1 MGHSSDPQAVPGP
14 LGIGAPVPPGALI
27 SQVGSLLDQVEQQV
41 EQVVGPPPSE
51 PVAIHPEID
60 NHLAQVR
67 LGIAGSLF
75 TALKCKH
82 AAAAGHAMRVALA
95 ASAWGLKM
103 ELPRAQR
110 DVIEVAALLHDVGV
124 IGLPDHI
131 LLKPERLDAEEL
143 QAVDRCRKMSLE
155 ILRGAC
161 ADAAILEIVA
171 NVSAWFDGSR
181 EGYRVSGTQIPF
193 GARMISILEA
203 FDSMTTDQVFRRAMS
218 QERAMSEIFK
228 FAGTQFD
235 PDLVRRFA
243 AFQSRDQSQMR
254 CETAGRWL
262 DSLDAETANSHW
274 EMNPLAQW
282 AGRSEPDL
290 LFPARLLDNMHDAVV
305 FIDSGL
311 HISYWNHGA
320 ERLTGIMGDSIVQHL
335 WSPSLL
341 SMCNEKG
348 NPVIDDDCPVRCA
361 TASGVQSMR
370 RLSICG
376 RTGRTVVVD
385 AHAIPVTSP
394 EGLMLG
400 SILLLH
406 DASSETSLELRC
418 QSLHEKATKDPLT
431 QVANRAEFDRVHEM
445 FVNAH
450 REQKVPCS
458 LIMCDLDHFKQVND
472 NFGHQAGD
480 DAIKALATL
489 MKNCCRPGDLVARY
503 GGEEFVMLCA
513 DCDNA
518 AVARRA
524 EAVRKAMAQLR
535 QPRLGGRV
543 VTASFG
549 VTEVQPGD
557 TPETM
562 LRRADRALLMA
573 KEKGRNMVVQLG
585 IGASEEDPE
594 EEKGGFWWRRTVKPR
609 LVVDQNLVTP
619 VPVQMTI
626 EKLRGFVADHQATI
640 VKIEKN
646 AVELQIDDKSPN
658 RRRRFGD
665 RPVVFTVELSLE
677 EERVAAPRGENAGQG
692 TTRTRIHVTITP
704 QKSRDRRRTDI
715 AERAREVLV
724 SLRSYLM
731 ASEEGESRPAGLVSR
746 AQRIIAPWKK
756 S

>member
-1 MGHSSDPQAVPGP
+1 M
-14 LGIGAPVPPGALI
+14 
-27 SQVGSLLDQVEQQV
+27 SQVGSLLEQVQAQV
-41 EQVVGPPPSE
+41 QQVVGPSPAE
-51 PVAIHPEID
+51 TAAIRSDID

-67 LGIAGSLF
+67 LGLAGSLF

-82 AAAAGHAMRVALA
+82 AAAAGHSLRVALS
-95 ASAWGLKM
+95 ASAWAVKM
-103 ELPRAQR
+103 ELPAAHR
-110 DVIEVAALLHDVGV
+110 DIIEVAALLHDVGV
-124 IGLPDHI
+124 IGLPDYI
-131 LLKPERLDAEEL
+131 LLKPERLDSDEL
-143 QAVDRCRKMSLE
+143 LAVERCRKMSLD
-155 ILRGAC
+155 ILHGAC
-161 ADAAILEIVA
+161 AESAILEIVE

-181 EGYRVSGTQIPF
+181 EGYQLSGAQIPF
-193 GARMISILEA
+193 GARMINILEA
-203 FDSMTTDQVFRRAMS
+203 FDSMTTDQVFRRALS
-218 QERAMSEIFK
+218 QERAMSELFK
-228 FAGTQFD
+228 FAGSQFD

-243 AFQSRDQSQMR
+243 AFQARDQSLLR

-262 DSLDAETANSHW
+262 DSLDPETANAYW
-274 EMNPLAQW
+274 EMSPLAQW

-290 LFPARLLDNMHDAVV
+290 LFPARLLDNMHDAVM
-305 FIDSGL
+305 FIDSSL
-311 HISYWNHGA
+311 RVTYWNHGA
-320 ERLTGIMGDSIVQHL
+320 ERLTGIAGDSVLQHL
-335 WSPSLL
+335 WTPGLL
-341 SMCNEKG
+341 SMHNEKG
-348 NPVIDDDCPVRCA
+348 KPVNDDDCPVRCA
-361 TASGVQSMR
+361 TTSGVQSLR

-376 RTGRTVVVD
+376 RTGRTVMVD
-385 AHAIPVTSP
+385 AHAVPVASP
-394 EGLMLG
+394 EGIMLG

-480 DAIKALATL
+480 DAIKSLAAL

-535 QPRLGGRV
+535 QPRLAGRV

-585 IGASEEDPE
+585 IGAAEEDPQ
-594 EEKGGFWWRRTVKPR
+594 EKSTGFWWRRPAKPA
-609 LVVDQNLVTP
+609 LVVHQDLLTP
-619 VPVQMTI
+619 VPLQMTI

-640 VKIEKN
+640 LKIEQSS
-646 AVELQIDDKSPN
+646 VQLQIAEDSPN
-658 RRRRFGD
+658 RKRRFGD
-665 RPVVFTVELSLE
+665 RPVVFTVDLGLSE
-677 EERVAAPRGENAGQG
+677 EQLSNLRGDNAGRG
-692 TTRTRIHVTITP
+692 ATRTRIHVTITP
-704 QKSRDRRRTDI
+704 QKNRDRRRADI

-731 ASEEGESRPAGLVSR
+731 ASEDTESRGEGLISR
-746 AQRIIAPWKK
+746 AQRAINPWKK